1 MPTEMPTLGAPPKKS
16 PVPGVVITAL
26 IVGLVAGGFYWWK
39 NRAAVE
45 TPAPEAAVAV
55 APAPV
60 VPAVPG
66 TPEGLVPAPTPGAPV
81 AAMPTVAAPKLDS
94 AGSLKSFRAEINGA
108 LEQAVITAVGK
119 EVGAPLTQVVNR
131 SLVWWMKVPGDL
143 LKGDDLQVVY
153 EERANAEPLVH
164 AVRFT
169 SKKFGKTFE
178 AYRFK
183 SKDEQ
188 FARFYEPSGEEL
200 EQRLVDG
207 PLDNWEQITSLL
219 KDGRKHKGVDFK
231 TSVGTPVKATFD
243 GVIARKNWN
252 FRGNG
257 NSIELHEA
265 GGKGR
270 IALFL
275 HLSELPKT
283 LIPGQKVKKGDV
295 IGKSGNT
302 GHSFAPHLHYQ
313 LMKGD
318 KILDPF
324 ESHETTKKSIES
336 TEKVKLDAEVARFKG
351 LIGSVPGQVAGG
363 FGRP

>member
-1 MPTEMPTLGAPPKKS
+1 MPTEMPTLGAQTKKS
-16 PVPGVVITAL
+16 PLPGVVITAVV
-26 IVGLVAGGFYWWK
+26 VGLVAGGFYWWK
-39 NRAAVE
+39 NR
-45 TPAPEAAVAV
+45 PAENARVPE
-55 APAPV
+55 V
-60 VPAVPG
+60 V
-66 TPEGLVPAPTPGAPV
+66 APV
-81 AAMPTVAAPKLDS
+81 AAVADPVAPQATPTAALNP
-94 AGSLKSFRAEINGA
+94 AEPA
-108 LEQAVITAVGK
+108 AAVGEAKVPPKIEANGVKTLKVEIKGPLEAAVVMAAGK
-119 EVGAPLTQVVNR
+119 EIGLPLTQVINR

-143 LKGDDLQVVY
+143 MKGDELEVVY

-183 SKDEQ
+183 AKDET

-207 PLDNWEQITSLL
+207 PLDSWEQVTSLL

-243 GVIARKNWN
+243 GTILRKNWN

-257 NSIELHEA
+257 NSLEIQET

-270 IALFL
+270 VAMFL

-283 LIPGQKVKKGDV
+283 VVAGQKVKKGEV
-295 IGKSGNT
+295 IARSGNT

-313 LMKGD
+313 LMKND
-318 KILDPF
+318 QVIDPF
-324 ESHETTKKSIES
+324 ESHGTYKKSVEPGD
-336 TEKVKLDAEVARFKG
+336 KLKLDAELARLRG
-351 LIGSVPGQVAGG
+351 LIGAAPAQVAGG